1 MGRSVN
7 QAAPALG
14 AASLFGSEQVVD
26 LADEEDGKVY
36 VQRDAAGQIVSL
48 SRLASKYQPEQCL
61 AESPDVIAFLQKLS
75 PRNAALQ
82 ESDLSLIRA
91 LEDLI
96 DVLIRKEVL
105 RLTDLPDSVQTKLLS
120 RRRLRGS
127 VRSLSLLG
135 DDASDL

>member
-1 MGRSVN
+1 M
-7 QAAPALG
+7 
-14 AASLFGSEQVVD
+14 VD
-26 LADEEDGKVY
+26 STDEDRGKVY
-36 VQRDAAGQIVSL
+36 VQRDLSGQIISL
-48 SRLASKYQPEQCL
+48 SQVVSKTHNEQCSP
-61 AESPDVIAFLQKLS
+61 ESADVVAFLHKLS
-75 PRNAALQ
+75 PRNAALV

-120 RRRLRGS
+120 RRQLRGS
-127 VRSLSLLG
+127 IRSLSLLA